1 MTDLDAVLTSTIRA
15 VISDRPG
22 MDDINRCQAAGLDV
36 LTACRN
42 LYGWTDPTGNIA
54 RAEMN
59 AVQFAQALQLARTQR
74 DRQARQ

>member
-1 MTDLDAVLTSTIRA
+1 MTDLDAVLQATIRA
-15 VISDRPG
+15 VISDRPHMG
-22 MDDINRCQAAGLDV
+22 EINQCQHAGLDV

-59 AVQFAQALQLARTQR
+59 AVQFVQALQLARAK
-74 DRQARQ
+74 ARQ

>member
-15 VISDRPG
+15 VLTDRPG
-22 MDDINRCQAAGLDV
+22 MDDINRCQTAGLDM

-42 LYGWTDPTGNIA
+42 LYGWTNPADNIA

-59 AVQFAQALQLARTQR
+59 AVQFAQALQLAMSR
-74 DRQARQ
+74 ARQ